1 MLPDPKGNC
10 QLKVGENLPRQ
21 KTSEN
26 NSVKL

>member
-10 QLKVGENLPRQ
+10 QLKVGENLLRQ
-21 KTSEN
+21 KANEN